1 MDNAMENK
9 ESSLESQVKVEGSTL
24 VSTRFP
30 EGTITVD
37 NSLTYVGGE
46 TFILYNVARCEIHLY
61 TDADESRLVQRLYW
75 FQFEGYLP
83 SASPRG
89 YDYSG
94 DPHRTVIG
102 GHEFYYSVRRYNVEA
117 VRGGWSSDSDTM
129 HVVRLLERR
138 GCRLEGDVMRIRLVR
153 LDGSQER
160 ELMIV
165 YMEALDQH
173 GLSLTDFEGP
183 GGDSKWREASEGLRT
198 RALTGMKMDVK

>member
-1 MDNAMENK
+1 LDNTMGNK
-9 ESSLESQVKVEGSTL
+9 GPHPVPRVAVEGSKL
-24 VSTRFP
+24 VSTGFP
-30 EGTITVD
+30 EGAITVD
-37 NSLTYVGGE
+37 TNLTYVGGE
-46 TFILYNVARCEIHLY
+46 TFILYEVARCEIHLY
-61 TDADESRLVQRLYW
+61 AEADERGRVQRLYW

-102 GHEFYYSVRRYNVEA
+102 GHEFYDSVRHYNVEA
-117 VRGGWSSDSDTM
+117 VRGGWPDDSDTM
-129 HVVRLLERR
+129 QVMRLLERR
-138 GCRLEGDVMRIRLVR
+138 GCRLEGDVMRVRLVR
-153 LDGSQER
+153 LDEEKER
-160 ELMIV
+160 ELMII

-173 GLSLTDFEGP
+173 GLSLKDFEGP